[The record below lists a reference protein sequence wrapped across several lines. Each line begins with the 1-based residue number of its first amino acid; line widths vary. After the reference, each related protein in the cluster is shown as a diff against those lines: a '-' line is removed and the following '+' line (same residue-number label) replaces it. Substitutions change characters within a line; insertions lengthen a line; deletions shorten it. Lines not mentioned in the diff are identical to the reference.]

1 MSMSDTRGPIENEG
15 SIVPVPTATR
25 DLIVKNT

>member
-1 MSMSDTRGPIENEG
+1 MSDTREPIKSEG

-25 DLIVKNT
+25 DLRVKNK

>member
-1 MSMSDTRGPIENEG
+1 MSMSDTRGYIENKG
-15 SIVPVPTATR
+15 PIVPVPTATR